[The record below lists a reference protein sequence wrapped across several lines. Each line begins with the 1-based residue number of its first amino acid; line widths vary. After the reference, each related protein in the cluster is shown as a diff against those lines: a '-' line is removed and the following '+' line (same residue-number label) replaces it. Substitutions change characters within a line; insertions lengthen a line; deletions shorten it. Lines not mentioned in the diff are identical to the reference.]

1 MKSQVQAQLESIV
14 NLDIEPKVFRVN
26 LRACDHTAG
35 FTCYLDFRS
44 NDRSLSNIV
53 THGDTPENALSSM
66 YSYLINKFGKCEY
79 CGRVGPREL
88 E

>member
-1 MKSQVQAQLESIV
+1 MRSTVHEVLVNIV

-53 THGDTPENALSSM
+53 THGDTPEDALSSM
-66 YSYLINKFGKCEY
+66 YSYLREKFGKCGH
-79 CGRVGPREL
+79 CG
-88 E
+88 